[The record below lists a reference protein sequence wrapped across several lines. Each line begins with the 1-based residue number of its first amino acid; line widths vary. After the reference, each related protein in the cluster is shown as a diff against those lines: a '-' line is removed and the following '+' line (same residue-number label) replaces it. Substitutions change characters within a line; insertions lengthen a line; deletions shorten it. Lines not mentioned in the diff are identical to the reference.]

1 MKENVENE
9 YNEEVNHI
17 QTSIRYRYSG
27 IEEIEDI
34 IGSFSMPSE
43 FIVNKLELKQVHDG
57 MWYDKNG
64 NLVSYDLVFDGYD
77 NMLVIKKDSLMK
89 LLSENKLSILWC
101 MYT

>member
-1 MKENVENE
+1 
-9 YNEEVNHI
+9 
-17 QTSIRYRYSG
+17 
-27 IEEIEDI
+27 
-34 IGSFSMPSE
+34 
-43 FIVNKLELKQVHDG
+43 

-101 MYT
+101 MYTEKQGGIYYYSERKVVSFTNNSIKENILEKESWKNEFNNV